1 MQQGFVRRLI
11 PAIAMLAI
19 AICVA
24 ACGGGS
30 GHPSSVKLTI
40 GPSGSAGQP
49 VSAAGIGFYDG
60 KYNSAGIEKAA
71 SWLGSPG
78 TVKYAEDFID
88 ATDWAHISDP
98 WQLGDWKGTP
108 YTMVWGVP
116 MLPCG
121 GPSTQCKTNIADY
134 DLLAQGG
141 ADGYYKTLAQHLVS
155 AGFGSSYI
163 RIGWEFNGSDM
174 AWGICNQEGSGL
186 TSWASDFVPAYR
198 NIVTSMRSV
207 SGANFKFVWNPLE
220 SSNVSCPGVHLEN
233 YYPGDKY
240 VDVIALD
247 VYDGLGQ
254 TVSSDAARWSDLL
267 NGLNGGEW
275 TAETP
280 FPINGQKFKGYG
292 LDWVAPY
299 AKEHG
304 KLVSIPEW
312 GLNTTNTNGGGGD
325 DAYFVSHMAS
335 WIKANSNGP
344 AIFWNYADGNMP
356 LDIPNYTSG
365 NTPNATAAFKA
376 AFGAGS

>member
-163 RIGWEFNGSDM
+163 RIGWEFNGSWYP
-174 AWGICNQEGSGL
+174 WGVRTNDDARAFAAYFRRVVTTMRAVAPGL
-186 TSWASDFVPAYR
+186 RFD
-198 NIVTSMRSV
+198 
-207 SGANFKFVWNPLE
+207 WNP
-220 SSNVSCPGVHLEN
+220 SVGVWPTFDLADA
-233 YYPGDKY
+233 YPGDAY
-240 VDVIALD
+240 VDDIGLD
-247 VYDGLGQ
+247 VYDQSWIADYRDPQARWADLVGQ
-254 TVSSDAARWSDLL
+254 T
-267 NGLNGGEW
+267 
-275 TAETP
+275 
-280 FPINGQKFKGYG
+280 YG
-292 LDWVAPY
+292 LAWQRDFAR
-299 AKEHG
+299 AHG
-304 KLVSIPEW
+304 KPVSFPEW
-312 GLNTTNTNGGGGD
+312 GVTLRPDGHGGGD
-325 DAYFVSHMAS
+325 DPYYVEQMAS
-335 WIKANSNGP
+335 WIAASRTAYAVYFDYDASDG
-344 AIFWNYADGNMP
+344 AHALADGQFAR
-356 LDIPNYTSG
+356 S
-365 NTPNATAAFKA
+365 ATTFRRL
-376 AFGAGS
+376 FAG